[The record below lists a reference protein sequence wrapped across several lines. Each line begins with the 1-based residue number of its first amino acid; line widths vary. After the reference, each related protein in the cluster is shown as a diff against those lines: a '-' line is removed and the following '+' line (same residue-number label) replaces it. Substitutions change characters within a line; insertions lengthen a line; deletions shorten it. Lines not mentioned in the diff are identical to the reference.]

1 MLSRESDKMKIAVLC
16 LALFSTAFAL
26 PIAEL
31 PSANTL
37 RKPEIEKG
45 SRSAGVHH
53 DASARE
59 RTGPAPVAA
68 APTAVDSISSDE
80 NIDKL
85 QQGSRSADVSQ
96 DAEAQERTGPAPVAA
111 APTAVDSFPSDEDID
126 KLQQDAETV
135 PGHHSTD
142 AQEIATPKLNSDATE
157 DSYAQEDPL
166 LPVAN
171 DDSNRE
177 EIHFSDADA
186 EEFEPEEDMLFDAA
200 NDPEFRDAGFADDT
214 LENELA
220 NVDEDTD
227 VLTATV
233 Q

>member
-85 QQGSRSADVSQ
+85 QQ
-96 DAEAQERTGPAPVAA
+96 RTGPAPVAA

>member
-80 NIDKL
+80 N
-85 QQGSRSADVSQ
+85 
-96 DAEAQERTGPAPVAA
+96 
-111 APTAVDSFPSDEDID
+111 ID